1 MERQK
6 LILIGDINTLVAKIL
21 ALKKLALDMKRIDS
35 IGVLSSFLPKA
46 FAIIG
51 VAMVVLGLCRPVANK

>member
-6 LILIGDINTLVAKIL
+6 LILIGVITTLVAMLWAFID
-21 ALKKLALDMKRIDS
+21 LALDLKSVDS

>member
-6 LILIGDINTLVAKIL
+6 LILIGVITTLVAMLL
-21 ALKKLALDMKRIDS
+21 AFIDLALDFKSVDS
-35 IGVLSSFLPKA
+35 IGVLSSFLVKA

-51 VAMVVLGLCRPVANK
+51 VAMVVIGLCRPVAK

>member
-1 MERQK
+1 MAF
-6 LILIGDINTLVAKIL
+6 ID
-21 ALKKLALDMKRIDS
+21 LALDLKSVDS

-51 VAMVVLGLCRPVANK
+51 VAMLVLGLCRPVANK

>member
-6 LILIGDINTLVAKIL
+6 LILIGVISILVAMLMAFID
-21 ALKKLALDMKRIDS
+21 LALDLKSVDGT
-35 IGVLSSFLPKA
+35 GVLSSFLPKA

-51 VAMVVLGLCRPVANK
+51 VAMVVLGLCRPVGNK